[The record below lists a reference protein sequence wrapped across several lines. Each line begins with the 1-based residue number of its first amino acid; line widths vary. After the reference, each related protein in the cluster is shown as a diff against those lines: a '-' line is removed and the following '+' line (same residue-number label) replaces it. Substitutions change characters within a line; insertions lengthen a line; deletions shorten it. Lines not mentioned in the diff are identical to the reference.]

1 MHRIYKERHAVNAI
15 RITFAYV
22 DGSSE
27 TYAPPHAKDNSPAA
41 KTARHAIARKMRQR
55 LGLGR

>member
-1 MHRIYKERHAVNAI
+1 MNAI

-27 TYAPPHAKDNSPAA
+27 TYAPPHARDNSPAA
-41 KTARHAIARKMRQR
+41 KSARHAIARKMRQR